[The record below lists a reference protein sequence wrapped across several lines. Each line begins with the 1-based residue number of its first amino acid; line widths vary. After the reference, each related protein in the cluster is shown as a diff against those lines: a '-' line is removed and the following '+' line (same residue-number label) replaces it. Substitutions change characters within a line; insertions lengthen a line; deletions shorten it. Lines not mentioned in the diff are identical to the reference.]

1 MPANEVFLK
10 MFNELYKVKDS
21 YGVNNQAEF
30 FNVITA
36 IIKNGNSE
44 GKAPSNIKPQK
55 VEWTSKTNLAIYK
68 EGLGIT
74 PIDKLDSLE
83 SSVGKRIPLEEFEK
97 DFFEYYFIMVR
108 MTQESIQTTK
118 CKLEFDGG
126 KYVLKD
132 DTDGFSINKNFE
144 IKGDDNKYISFTV
157 QDYLKT
163 MLKSIK

>member
-1 MPANEVFLK
+1 MSAKDTFFK
-10 MFNELYKVKDS
+10 IFNELYQVKDT
-21 YGVNNQAEF
+21 YGVNNQAKF
-30 FNVITA
+30 YDVITN

-83 SSVGKRIPLEEFEK
+83 SSVGKRIPLEELEK
-97 DFFEYYFIMVR
+97 DFFEYYFIMVKGNP
-108 MTQESIQTTK
+108 TAPEK
-118 CKLEFDGG
+118 GELGFKGG
-126 KYVLKD
+126 KYVLENNESRFNININTSFDVNGVKYNA
-132 DTDGFSINKNFE
+132 FS
-144 IKGDDNKYISFTV
+144 V

-163 MLKSIK
+163 MLDSIN

>member
-1 MPANEVFLK
+1 MSAKDTFFK
-10 MFNELYKVKDS
+10 IFNELYQVKDT
-21 YGVNNQAEF
+21 YGVNNQAKF

-36 IIKNGNSE
+36 IITNRNSE
-44 GKAPSNIKPQK
+44 GKAPSKIKSQK

-83 SSVGKRIPLEEFEK
+83 SSVGKRIPLEELEK

-108 MTQESIQTTK
+108 KDVDSIQTTK

-126 KYVLKD
+126 KYVLQD

-157 QDYLKT
+157 QDYLKN
-163 MLKSIK
+163 MLDSIK

>member
-1 MPANEVFLK
+1 MSDKVFLK

-44 GKAPSNIKPQK
+44 GKAPSSIKPQK

-68 EGLGIT
+68 KGLGIT

-83 SSVGKRIPLEEFEK
+83 SSVGKRIPLEELEK
-97 DFFEYYFIMVR
+97 DFFDYYFIMVKDASGDIANG
-108 MTQESIQTTK
+108 QLDFEN
-118 CKLEFDGG
+118 G
-126 KYVLKD
+126 KYVLKNSD
-132 DTDGFSINKNFE
+132 NSGFNINNSFEVDGV
-144 IKGDDNKYISFTV
+144 KYNAFNV
-157 QDYLKT
+157 QEYLKT

>member
-1 MPANEVFLK
+1 MTDKEVFLK
-10 MFNELYKVKDS
+10 IFNELYQVKDT

-30 FNVITA
+30 YDVITA

-44 GKAPSNIKPQK
+44 GKAPSSLRKQQ

-83 SSVGKRIPLEEFEK
+83 SSVGKRIPLEELEK
-97 DFFEYYFIMVR
+97 DFFEYYFIMVKGNPPAP
-108 MTQESIQTTK
+108 EK
-118 CKLEFDGG
+118 GKLVFKEG
-126 KYVLKD
+126 KYVLENNEF
-132 DTDGFSINKNFE
+132 GFNINKTFE
-144 IKGDDNKYISFTV
+144 VNGVKYNAFSV
-157 QDYLKT
+157 QEYLKT